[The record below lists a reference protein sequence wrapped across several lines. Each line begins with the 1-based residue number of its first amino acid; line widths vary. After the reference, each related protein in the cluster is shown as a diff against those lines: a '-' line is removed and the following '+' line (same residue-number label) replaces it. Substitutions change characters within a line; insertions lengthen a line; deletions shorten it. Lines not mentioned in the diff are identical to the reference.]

1 VPVTNRHEDLTRL
14 LHAVQLHHTPAEVD
28 ALAERAAKEGLTHT
42 AFLYAFVQQ
51 EASYREQRRFERL
64 LRESRLPREKT
75 LAQLD
80 LGRFGPVLAQQ
91 IERLQ
96 SGTFLAQAAN
106 VIAVGKPGTGKSH
119 VAAAVGHQL
128 IRQGHTVFWTSTA
141 ALVQQL
147 LVAKRDLRLVRELAR
162 LDRFACV
169 ILDDIGYVQ
178 HSRDEMEVLFTFLA
192 ERYER
197 RSVILTTNL
206 VFSEWDRIFQDP
218 MTTMAAID
226 RVVHHSVILD
236 MMGLESYR
244 ARAASAQKAMPVL
257 PPPAAS

>member
-1 VPVTNRHEDLTRL
+1 MTNRHEDLTRL
-14 LHAVQLHHTPAEVD
+14 LRALQLHLTAAEVD
-28 ALAERAAKEGLTHT
+28 ALALRAAKEGLTHA
-42 AFLYAFVQQ
+42 AFLYELAQQ
-51 EASYREQRRFERL
+51 EVAYREQRRFERL
-64 LRESRLPREKT
+64 LRASRLPREKT
-75 LAQLD
+75 FAQLD
-80 LGRFGPVLAQQ
+80 LAWFGPVLAQQ

-96 SGTFLAQAAN
+96 AGTFVQQAVN

-119 VAAAVGHQL
+119 VAAAVGHHL
-128 IRQGHTVFWTSTA
+128 VRQGHAVYWTSTA

-147 LVAKRDLRLVRELAR
+147 LAAKRDLRLPRELAR

-178 HSRDEMEVLFTFLA
+178 HNRDEMEVLFTLLA

-206 VFSEWDRIFQDP
+206 VFSEWDRIFKDP

-236 MMGLESYR
+236 MMALESYR
-244 ARAASAQKAMPVL
+244 VREASAQKVSPVTA
-257 PPPAAS
+257 PPVAS

>member
-1 VPVTNRHEDLTRL
+1 MPVTNRHEGLTQL
-14 LHAVQLHHTPAEVD
+14 LQRVQLHHTAAEVE
-28 ALAERAAKEGLTHT
+28 ALAVRAAKEGLSHL
-42 AFLYAFVQQ
+42 AFLQAFVEQ

-80 LGRFGPVLAQQ
+80 LNWFGPVLAQQ

-96 SGTFLAQAAN
+96 RGAFVTEAAN

-119 VAAAVGHQL
+119 LAAALGHQL

-147 LVAKRDLRLVRELAR
+147 LAAKRDLRLPRELAR
-162 LDRFACV
+162 LERFACL

-178 HSRDEMEVLFTFLA
+178 HNRDEMEVLFTLLA

-197 RSVILTTNL
+197 RSVVLTTNL
-206 VFSEWDRIFQDP
+206 VFSEWDRIFKDP

-244 ARAASAQKAMPVL
+244 ARAASAQKTTAAP